1 MMKIYK
7 TADGFMRQFEEGTQ
21 PADAVLVETKAKEEI
36 KNKAVQPKNKA
47 KKAAKK

>member
-7 TADGFMRQFEEGTQ
+7 CADGFTRRFEEGKQ
-21 PADAVLVETKAKEEI
+21 PVDAVLVEAKKVEP
-36 KNKAVQPKNKA
+36 KNKAKKPANKA